1 MSDHL
6 IVIPVHNEAGTI
18 GDVVRGAAR
27 HGDVLVVDDGSTD
40 GSSEVA
46 LSAGAHVIRLARR
59 GGKGAAL
66 RRGLT
71 EALARDAQ
79 RVVTMDGDGQHD
91 PDDLPRLLAAA
102 AQAPDALVIGGRL
115 GGIGQRA
122 VAVPLPSDRV
132 AAIRVAG
139 FFINWLT
146 GAAVSDTQ
154 SGFRVYPAGVIDAV
168 RPRREGFVL
177 ESEMLVGAAARGWRL
192 VEVPVAAIHFA
203 ERRSRFRPVRDGTA
217 VGVYLAARIAR
228 RWCGEAW
235 LIIRALCR
243 PFTAARRRPR
253 HRDLAEFT
261 ASHRHHPAAWAAAL
275 GRVHGGPYARDL
287 AGLAARSAG
296 AAHAGG
302 GGGDRG
308 HARAAGPGPR
318 HAGAAAPR
326 PRSHLRL
333 HRPVL
338 LPGAPGRR
346 RARPISMRRLLPRGY
361 LFTVLGI
368 AVGVAGLV
376 ALGAMAE
383 RISRFIEGG
392 DRFVLGQISVAGEG
406 MGMGAGFTA
415 GGLLRAAKIA
425 EIARVPG
432 VAAAQPQVM
441 LPLKTTTSQFLTLT
455 QELVLGTDMSVPMI
469 NRNYRDLPVRAGRF
483 LQAGDRGVAVL
494 GTDFAAARKLGV
506 GGRLEVAGLSWTIV
520 GVLDKTLT
528 APDRFAM
535 VTIEDARDLWLRRD
549 PLLVQLFG
557 AGGLGRGDL
566 NSGAAVA
573 WQPGEDPDAVARR
586 IQESVAGVNVTIPG
600 EVSRLLKESTAF
612 FSALLLGV
620 GALGLVIGGLSLSN
634 TVTAAVFERIRD
646 FGIKRALGATDLH
659 LLREVLGEALGVSLT
674 GGAAGVA
681 IALGIGWLVDLR
693 ILRDGQ
699 QVFLFSPR
707 LLLFALAFSVVL
719 GALAAAY
726 ATLRIAHLSP
736 AEAIR
741 RGT

>member
-1 MSDHL
+1 M
-6 IVIPVHNEAGTI
+6 T
-18 GDVVRGAAR
+18 
-27 HGDVLVVDDGSTD
+27 
-40 GSSEVA
+40 
-46 LSAGAHVIRLARR
+46 
-59 GGKGAAL
+59 
-66 RRGLT
+66 
-71 EALARDAQ
+71 
-79 RVVTMDGDGQHD
+79 
-91 PDDLPRLLAAA
+91 
-102 AQAPDALVIGGRL
+102 
-115 GGIGQRA
+115 
-122 VAVPLPSDRV
+122 
-132 AAIRVAG
+132 
-139 FFINWLT
+139 F
-146 GAAVSDTQ
+146 
-154 SGFRVYPAGVIDAV
+154 
-168 RPRREGFVL
+168 
-177 ESEMLVGAAARGWRL
+177 
-192 VEVPVAAIHFA
+192 
-203 ERRSRFRPVRDGTA
+203 
-217 VGVYLAARIAR
+217 
-228 RWCGEAW
+228 
-235 LIIRALCR
+235 
-243 PFTAARRRPR
+243 
-253 HRDLAEFT
+253 
-261 ASHRHHPAAWAAAL
+261 
-275 GRVHGGPYARDL
+275 
-287 AGLAARSAG
+287 
-296 AAHAGG
+296 
-302 GGGDRG
+302 
-308 HARAAGPGPR
+308 
-318 HAGAAAPR
+318 
-326 PRSHLRL
+326 
-333 HRPVL
+333 
-338 LPGAPGRR
+338 
-346 RARPISMRRLLPRGY
+346 LPRGY

-415 GGLLRAAKIA
+415 GGLLRASKIS

-455 QELVLGTDMSVPMI
+455 QELVLGTDVSVPMV
-469 NRNYRDLPVRAGRF
+469 NRNYRELPVRAGRF

-586 IQESVAGVNVTIPG
+586 IQESVTGVNVTIPG

-681 IALGIGWLVDLR
+681 IALGVGWLVDLR

-707 LLLFALAFSVVL
+707 LLIFALVFSVVL

-726 ATLRIAHLSP
+726 ATMRIAHLSP
-736 AEAIR
+736 ADAIR

>member
-1 MSDHL
+1 
-6 IVIPVHNEAGTI
+6 
-18 GDVVRGAAR
+18 
-27 HGDVLVVDDGSTD
+27 
-40 GSSEVA
+40 
-46 LSAGAHVIRLARR
+46 
-59 GGKGAAL
+59 
-66 RRGLT
+66 
-71 EALARDAQ
+71 
-79 RVVTMDGDGQHD
+79 
-91 PDDLPRLLAAA
+91 
-102 AQAPDALVIGGRL
+102 
-115 GGIGQRA
+115 
-122 VAVPLPSDRV
+122 
-132 AAIRVAG
+132 
-139 FFINWLT
+139 
-146 GAAVSDTQ
+146 
-154 SGFRVYPAGVIDAV
+154 
-168 RPRREGFVL
+168 
-177 ESEMLVGAAARGWRL
+177 
-192 VEVPVAAIHFA
+192 
-203 ERRSRFRPVRDGTA
+203 
-217 VGVYLAARIAR
+217 
-228 RWCGEAW
+228 
-235 LIIRALCR
+235 
-243 PFTAARRRPR
+243 
-253 HRDLAEFT
+253 
-261 ASHRHHPAAWAAAL
+261 
-275 GRVHGGPYARDL
+275 
-287 AGLAARSAG
+287 
-296 AAHAGG
+296 
-302 GGGDRG
+302 
-308 HARAAGPGPR
+308 
-318 HAGAAAPR
+318 
-326 PRSHLRL
+326 
-333 HRPVL
+333 
-338 LPGAPGRR
+338 
-346 RARPISMRRLLPRGY
+346 MRRLLPRGY

-415 GGLLRAAKIA
+415 GGLLRASKIA
-425 EIARVPG
+425 EISRVPG

-455 QELVLGTDMSVPMI
+455 QELVLGTDVSVPMV
-469 NRNYRDLPVRAGRF
+469 NRNYRELPVRAGRF
-483 LQAGDRGVAVL
+483 LQPGDRGVAVL

-506 GGRLEVAGLSWTIV
+506 GGRLEVAGLSWRIV

-557 AGGLGRGDL
+557 AGGLGRADL

-573 WQPGEDPDAVARR
+573 WLPGEDPDAVARR

-600 EVSRLLKESTAF
+600 EVSRLLKQSTAF
-612 FSALLLGV
+612 FSALLLGI

-659 LLREVLGEALGVSLT
+659 LLREVLGEALGVSLA

-707 LLLFALAFSVVL
+707 LLLFALVFSVVL

-736 AEAIR
+736 ADAIR